1 MINNFYKST
10 SLQQLFKKSQFT
22 IFAITFLI
30 STLTLVSISVLTVES
45 SAKQSL
51 QLISQTAAERIQ
63 PALVFNDRVTISKIL
78 IEYTNDY
85 HIRYI
90 GLYDQKQNL
99 LAKSQKDNDYYYPL
113 QALFDRIFLSEAIEV
128 PVYHLGKNIG
138 TVVVY
143 GSSAQILSFIIKVFF
158 GLMVGILFI
167 LFTLAKSVNSTYRFI
182 MQSISPLIQIAHLI
196 NQQNAYNLR
205 FPQNDIKEFNEL
217 NMVFNHLLEEIQ
229 AWNTHLQNENHAL
242 SHQALHDYLTELP
255 NRNYFYQELSKLF
268 SRIPPAPSALIYVDN
283 NNFKQIN
290 DEYGHVIGDEVLK
303 ETARRL
309 KHNIRQTDFVAR
321 LGGDEFAIILHDMT
335 RVDQLTSI
343 AENLIQCCEEPLIH
357 NGQIISFSFSLGIS
371 ISINAADAKE
381 LIMQAD
387 QAMYQAKSLKHHWC
401 IYQK

>member
-63 PALVFNDRVTISKIL
+63 PALVFNDRVIISKIL

-138 TVVVY
+138 TVFVY

-229 AWNTHLQNENHAL
+229 AWNTYLQNENHAL
-242 SHQALHDYLTELP
+242 SHQALHDYLTELS
-255 NRNYFYQELSKLF
+255 NRNYFYQ
-268 SRIPPAPSALIYVDN
+268 
-283 NNFKQIN
+283 
-290 DEYGHVIGDEVLK
+290 
-303 ETARRL
+303 
-309 KHNIRQTDFVAR
+309 
-321 LGGDEFAIILHDMT
+321 
-335 RVDQLTSI
+335 
-343 AENLIQCCEEPLIH
+343 
-357 NGQIISFSFSLGIS
+357 
-371 ISINAADAKE
+371 
-381 LIMQAD
+381 
-387 QAMYQAKSLKHHWC
+387 
-401 IYQK
+401 